1 MVTRR
6 KRPQS
11 VHDEEPPHQKGN
23 TPSIQQQL
31 RDCWEFAALGQYLFI
46 FGAALK
52 IPDNWSIEALESEL
66 LGTAP
71 DNFIPQIKMA
81 LLRSISSH
89 KGLVDDQF
97 DDYTRRQFLAKRPK
111 ANPFGDGEQPAS
123 FADLPVLTKV
133 QVLHQLSQ
141 WSLIHA
147 DRLREKLGDITDKEQ
162 QEWRVEPCGFDS
174 QDNIY
179 FLLDDNRLYQRTP
192 MKVPSTTKPQKLPK
206 SVARPSKR
214 RRLTNGQIGDDEQK
228 IPEDDPD
235 KVMLESMKWTC
246 VCATIEEYQ
255 QFIEKWKKSKDQNE
269 RALRSY
275 LIDDVLPVLHMAE
288 EEKKREEAARQRQ
301 LAIEAA
307 IANRKRSSRI
317 DAKLARQREE
327 EEKAEAER
335 KRQEEIKAEKEAAE
349 RAERIGR
356 ERESRLAARER
367 RIREREGRLSL
378 ARLEPNKE
386 SGNDSDSTA
395 QGGRQSTRRR
405 ELEKKKLEE
414 EQARASDEWMF
425 DCICGIHGNNYDDG
439 TPQVACD
446 KCEVWQHV
454 ACLNL
459 SPGTENKEFVCERC
473 LYREEHPVSLP
484 PAEGAQSPAA
494 ASISPKI
501 TIKLKL
507 PTVHYEDSPIRVV
520 PGSRTKPDILP
531 LSPRRSPNTKVI
543 QEQPSPNKLHAPSP
557 NLTVSNGHPPLQ
569 RRAHDHPATDGV
581 DRANGSTDAPRSQG
595 AEGAPPANQATL
607 PQIQA
612 PQQACKAKDLGETG
626 DRGGS
631 T

>member
-11 VHDEEPPHQKGN
+11 VHNEESPHQNGN
-23 TPSIQQQL
+23 GPSIQQQL
-31 RDCWEFAALGQYLFI
+31 RDCWEFASLGQYLFI

-71 DNFIPQIKMA
+71 DNFIPQIKLA
-81 LLRSISSH
+81 LLRSVSSH
-89 KGLVDDQF
+89 KGLYLNIDNSDDQF
-97 DDYTRRQFLAKRPK
+97 DDYTRRQYLARKPMV
-111 ANPFGDGEQPAS
+111 NPLGDSEEPVS
-123 FADLPVLTKV
+123 FVDLSVLTKV

-147 DRLREKLGDITDKEQ
+147 DRLREKLGDTTDKEQ

-174 QDNIY
+174 QDNTY

-192 MKVPSTTKPQKLPK
+192 MKIPSTTKSQKNPK
-206 SVARPSKR
+206 KSAARPSKR
-214 RRLTNGQIGDDEQK
+214 RRLTNGQFGDDEQET
-228 IPEDDPD
+228 PEDDPE

-246 VCATIEEYQ
+246 VCATIKEYQ

-288 EEKKREEAARQRQ
+288 EEKKREEASRQRQ

-307 IANRKRSSRI
+307 VANRKRSSRI

-327 EEKAEAER
+327 EERAEAER
-335 KRQEEIKAEKEAAE
+335 KRQEESRAQKEAVE

-378 ARLEPNKE
+378 TRLEPNKE

-395 QGGRQSTRRR
+395 QGGRLSTRQR

-414 EQARASDEWMF
+414 EQARATDGWIF
-425 DCICGIHGNNYDDG
+425 DCICGVHGNNYDDG

-473 LYREEHPVSLP
+473 LHREEHPVSLP
-484 PAEGAQSPAA
+484 SAEVAQSPAP

-520 PGSRTKPDILP
+520 PGPRIKSDILP
-531 LSPRRSPNTKVI
+531 LSPRRSPNTKDV
-543 QEQPSPNKLHAPSP
+543 QEHPSSNKLDAL
-557 NLTVSNGHPPLQ
+557 NLPVSNDHPPLHAQ
-569 RRAHDHPATDGV
+569 AHDAPATDGV
-581 DRANGSTDAPRSQG
+581 NQANGSTDAL
-595 AEGAPPANQATL
+595 PPQEADGSPPPCEPCDLEFHRNTIPDPTPATS
-607 PQIQA
+607 I
-612 PQQACKAKDLGETG
+612 
-626 DRGGS
+626 
-631 T
+631 